1 MSNNIGKNTMDR
13 DEQRESRTILR
24 RIEAHLRQSHLDMGS
39 TEEAQGFVD
48 VIYHENSHMPSLNY
62 VTPRKNTAWVSGNH
76 IQLGIDALR
85 EKERRVRVR
94 FVEGLY
100 PPIFTRALRELKLQV
115 EEETPIMVYKKKNEP
130 HKLASYPSDI
140 SFTRAKTTRDL
151 SIWWYVW
158 RNAYY
163 DVSVSSVEPLLI
175 GRDMQDVYFGK
186 QVNMVMYRHNY
197 PMGVFR
203 LTFHKGSAHLVA
215 HALLKEMRKPE
226 WEQVIRTVALD
237 IALTEG
243 SDLIFV
249 EGKTDA
255 ERKLYRDMGF
265 IDSGSI
271 VSYAEINKP
280 LDEEANDDN
289 LAQSILVI

>member
-1 MSNNIGKNTMDR
+1 MDR

-24 RIEAHLRQSHLDMGS
+24 RIEAHLRQSHLDMGAK
-39 TEEAQGFVD
+39 EEPQGFVD
-48 VIYHENSHMPSLNY
+48 VIHHENSHLRTLNY
-62 VTPRKNTAWVSGNH
+62 VTPRRNTAWVSGNH
-76 IQLGIDALR
+76 IQQGIDVLR

-100 PPIFTRALRELKLQV
+100 PPIFTRALRDLKLQV

-130 HKLASYPSDI
+130 RKLASYPSDV
-140 SFTRAKTTRDL
+140 SFTSAKTSRDL

-186 QVNMVMYRHNY
+186 QINMVMYRHNY
-197 PMGVFR
+197 PMGVIR
-203 LTFHKGSAHLVA
+203 LTFHEGSAHLVA
-215 HALLKEMRKPE
+215 HALLKELRQPE
-226 WEQVIRTVALD
+226 WEKVIRTVALD
-237 IALTEG
+237 VALTRG
-243 SDLIFV
+243 ADLIFV
-249 EGKTDA
+249 EGKSDD

-271 VSYAEINKP
+271 VSYAEITRQT
-280 LDEEANDDN
+280 LDEEESDDN
-289 LAQSILVI
+289 RKSVV